1 MRIRLRDEISPQINF
16 LIIQRRF
23 GARLG
28 VPYFHMHIA
37 ISHLAFPTRFQ
48 ASDRSSHSD
57 EVPVKGDDSD
67 FLSKTRPSRYLLLP
81 LFCPLFSF
89 GTRYFLQVPRDRF
102 IPTLLNFFSSS
113 DAASWY
119 SRCKKEEVSLFI
131 WKSFCSKFVL
141 SSASYLV
148 IHFYSFD
155 YLILV
160 EIGNLSCY
168 DCSRR
173 DTIVIRQSLP
183 CFH

>member
-28 VPYFHMHIA
+28 VPYFHMNIA

-48 ASDRSSHSD
+48 ASDRSSDSD
-57 EVPVKGDDSD
+57 EVPVKDDDSD
-67 FLSKTRPSRYLLLP
+67 FLSKTRPSRHLVLP

-89 GTRYFLQVPRDRF
+89 GTRYILQVPRDRF

-119 SRCKKEEVSLFI
+119 CRCKKEKSLFFFLFE
-131 WKSFCSKFVL
+131 SRFVRNLYFLRVPKF
-141 SSASYLV
+141 
-148 IHFYSFD
+148 
-155 YLILV
+155 
-160 EIGNLSCY
+160 
-168 DCSRR
+168 
-173 DTIVIRQSLP
+173 
-183 CFH
+183 